1 MMRPIR
7 AVLFDLDGV
16 LIDSE
21 PVWERTR
28 RDFVRLQDA
37 EWNLDLQRQM
47 MGVSTEVWAATL
59 SRLIGGVLPPEDVVR
74 RVIDAMADE
83 YRRELPMIDGAV
95 DVVLRLSHSYPLGI
109 ASGSPRSLI
118 ELVLDLSGLTACFQA
133 TLSTD
138 EIGRGKPAPD
148 AYVELAR
155 RLGVEPADCAAVED
169 STNGLK
175 SALAAGATV
184 IAVPPRANMPD
195 PAVLAQASAVL
206 DGIKELTPDLLRRLE
221 GEPR

>member
-1 MMRPIR
+1 MRAIK

-28 RDFVRLQDA
+28 RDFVRRQDA
-37 EWNLDLQRQM
+37 AWNLDLQRQM

-59 SRLIGGVLPPEDVVR
+59 SGLIGGALPPKEVAR
-74 RVIDAMADE
+74 RVIDAMTVE
-83 YRRELPMIDGAV
+83 YRRELPMIEGAA
-95 DVVLRLSHSYPLGI
+95 DVVRELSGVIPLAI
-109 ASGSPRSLI
+109 ASGSPRVLI
-118 ELVLDLSGLTACFQA
+118 ELVLELAGLTGCFQA

-138 EIGRGKPAPD
+138 EIDRGKPAPD

-155 RLGVEPADCAAVED
+155 RLGFEPAECAAVED

-175 SALAAGATV
+175 SALAAGTVV
-184 IAVPPRANMPD
+184 IAVPPRASMPD
-195 PAVLAQASAVL
+195 PSTLAQAATVL
-206 DGIKELTPDLLRRLE
+206 DRLGELTPGLLLRLE
-221 GEPR
+221 SRSL